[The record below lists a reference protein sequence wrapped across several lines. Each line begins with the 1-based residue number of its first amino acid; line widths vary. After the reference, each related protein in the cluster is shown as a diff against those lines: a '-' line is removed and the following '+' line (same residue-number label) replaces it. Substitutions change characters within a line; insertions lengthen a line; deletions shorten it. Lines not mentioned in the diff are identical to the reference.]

1 MVFLKYFLLNFLFLF
16 SEKMSFAN
24 VAIFSLISLI
34 FVLIV
39 EINENIY
46 YSLALSVIFLIIIYF
61 FPEFRFFMFS
71 FIYAI
76 YSKSIYNI
84 PIFLVF
90 LLSKE
95 INFFALSL
103 LIVCLS
109 QYDRELYERK
119 VFYHREFLNFYKTNY
134 KLQKDLK
141 KLYLEEEKKNYDSIL
156 KEREKISKE
165 LHNSIGHTISASI
178 LELRALELI
187 CDDEEIKTSVIRI
200 RENLSGGLVDIR
212 KIIHNMYK
220 SAFNLES
227 SIEKIIN
234 VPNVKSK
241 LIYRVKTKMNE
252 NLSFDILSIVKE
264 AFSNF
269 IKHSNGDSF
278 TVRIIENE
286 NSYIITIFDNG
297 KNINIEKNDGLGIL
311 SMEEIAKKYNGLFNV
326 ITDDGFK
333 INIAIDK
340 GENNE
345 NFNG

>member
-16 SEKMSFAN
+16 SENQSFIN

-34 FVLIV
+34 FVLII
-39 EINENIY
+39 ELKENIY
-46 YSLALSVIFLIIIYF
+46 CSLALSVIFLIIIYF
-61 FPEFRFFMFS
+61 FPEFRFFSFS

-84 PIFLVF
+84 PIFFVF
-90 LLSKE
+90 LITKE

-141 KLYLEEEKKNYDSIL
+141 NLYLEEEKKNYNSIL

-165 LHNSIGHTISASI
+165 LHNSIGHTISASV
-178 LELRALELI
+178 LELRALEFI
-187 CDDEEIKTSVIRI
+187 CEDEEVKTSLVRI
-200 RENLSGGLVDIR
+200 RENLSGGMVDIR

-220 SAFNLES
+220 SVFDLQS

-234 VPNVKSK
+234 VPNVNTKF
-241 LIYRVKTKMNE
+241 IYRVKSKINE
-252 NLSFDILSIVKE
+252 NLSFDIVSIVKE

-286 NSYIITIFDNG
+286 SAFIITIFDNG
-297 KNINIEKNDGLGIL
+297 KNIKFDKSEGLGVL
-311 SMEEIAKKYNGLFNV
+311 SMEEIARKYHGLFNI

-345 NFNG
+345 NLNG

>member
-1 MVFLKYFLLNFLFLF
+1 M
-16 SEKMSFAN
+16 
-24 VAIFSLISLI
+24 ISLI

-39 EINENIY
+39 EIKENIY
-46 YSLALSVIFLIIIYF
+46 YSFALSIIFLIIIYF
-61 FPEFRFFMFS
+61 FPEFRFFSFS

-76 YSKSIYNI
+76 YSNSIYNI
-84 PIFLVF
+84 PIFFVF
-90 LLSKE
+90 LITRE
-95 INFFALSL
+95 IDYFTLSL

-141 KLYLEEEKKNYDSIL
+141 SMYLEEEKKNYESIL

-165 LHNSIGHTISASI
+165 LHNSIGHTISASV
-178 LELRALELI
+178 LELRALEYI
-187 CDDEEIKTSVIRI
+187 CQDEEVKESLIRV

-220 SAFNLES
+220 SSFDLEN
-227 SIEKIIN
+227 SIEKIITF
-234 VPNVKSK
+234 PNINTKF
-241 LIYRVKTKMNE
+241 IYRVKSKINE
-252 NLSFDILSIVKE
+252 NLSFDIVSIVKE

-286 NSYIITIFDNG
+286 SSFIITIFDNG
-297 KNINIEKNDGLGIL
+297 KNIKFDKSEGLGVL
-311 SMEEIAKKYNGLFNV
+311 SMEEIARKYHGLFNV
-326 ITDDGFK
+326 ITNDGFK

-345 NFNG
+345 NLNG

>member
-39 EINENIY
+39 EIKENIY

-61 FPEFRFFMFS
+61 FPEFRFFIFS

-90 LLSKE
+90 PLSKE

-109 QYDRELYERK
+109 QYDRVLYERK

-165 LHNSIGHTISASI
+165 LHNSIGHTISASV
-178 LELRALELI
+178 LELRALEFI
-187 CDDEEIKTSVIRI
+187 CEDEEVKTSVIRI

-220 SAFNLES
+220 SAFDLEN
-227 SIEKIIN
+227 SIEKIID

-241 LIYRVKTKMNE
+241 LI
-252 NLSFDILSIVKE
+252 
-264 AFSNF
+264 
-269 IKHSNGDSF
+269 
-278 TVRIIENE
+278 
-286 NSYIITIFDNG
+286 
-297 KNINIEKNDGLGIL
+297 
-311 SMEEIAKKYNGLFNV
+311 
-326 ITDDGFK
+326 
-333 INIAIDK
+333 
-340 GENNE
+340 
-345 NFNG
+345 

>member
-1 MVFLKYFLLNFLFLF
+1 
-16 SEKMSFAN
+16 
-24 VAIFSLISLI
+24 
-34 FVLIV
+34 
-39 EINENIY
+39 
-46 YSLALSVIFLIIIYF
+46 
-61 FPEFRFFMFS
+61 MFS

-95 INFFALSL
+95 INFLALSL

-220 SAFNLES
+220 SAFDLES

-264 AFSNF
+264 AFANF
-269 IKHSNGDSF
+269 TKHSTGDSF

-311 SMEEIAKKYNGLFNV
+311 
-326 ITDDGFK
+326 
-333 INIAIDK
+333 
-340 GENNE
+340 
-345 NFNG
+345 

>member
-16 SEKMSFAN
+16 SENQSFIN

-34 FVLIV
+34 FVLII
-39 EINENIY
+39 ELKENIY
-46 YSLALSVIFLIIIYF
+46 CSLALSVIFLIIIYF
-61 FPEFRFFMFS
+61 FPEFRFFSFS

-84 PIFLVF
+84 PIFFVF
-90 LLSKE
+90 LITKE

-141 KLYLEEEKKNYDSIL
+141 NLYLEEEKKNYNSIL

-165 LHNSIGHTISASI
+165 LHNSIGHTISASV
-178 LELRALELI
+178 LELRALEFI
-187 CDDEEIKTSVIRI
+187 CEDEEVKTSLVRI
-200 RENLSGGLVDIR
+200 RENLSGGMVDIS

-220 SAFNLES
+220 SAFDLQS

-234 VPNVKSK
+234 VPNVNTKF
-241 LIYRVKTKMNE
+241 IYRVKSKINE
-252 NLSFDILSIVKE
+252 NLSFDIVSIVKE

-286 NSYIITIFDNG
+286 SAFIITIFDNG
-297 KNINIEKNDGLGIL
+297 KNIKFDKSEGLGVL
-311 SMEEIAKKYNGLFNV
+311 SMEEIARKYHGLFNI

-345 NFNG
+345 NLNG

>member
-16 SEKMSFAN
+16 SENQSFIN

-34 FVLIV
+34 FVLII
-39 EINENIY
+39 ELKENIY
-46 YSLALSVIFLIIIYF
+46 CSLTLSVIFLIIIYF
-61 FPEFRFFMFS
+61 FPEFRFFSFS

-84 PIFLVF
+84 PIFFVF
-90 LLSKE
+90 LITKE

-141 KLYLEEEKKNYDSIL
+141 NLYLEEEKKNYESIL

-165 LHNSIGHTISASI
+165 LHNSIGHTISASV
-178 LELRALELI
+178 LELRALEFI
-187 CDDEEIKTSVIRI
+187 CEDEEVKTSLVRI
-200 RENLSGGLVDIR
+200 RENLSGGMVDIR

-220 SAFNLES
+220 SAFDLQS

-234 VPNVKSK
+234 VPNVNTKF
-241 LIYRVKTKMNE
+241 IYRVKSKINE
-252 NLSFDILSIVKE
+252 NLSFDIVSIVKE

-286 NSYIITIFDNG
+286 SAFIITIFDNG
-297 KNINIEKNDGLGIL
+297 KNIKFDKSEGLGVL
-311 SMEEIAKKYNGLFNV
+311 SMEEIARKYHGLFNV

-345 NFNG
+345 NLNG

>member
-1 MVFLKYFLLNFLFLF
+1 M
-16 SEKMSFAN
+16 
-24 VAIFSLISLI
+24 ISLI

-39 EINENIY
+39 EIKENIY
-46 YSLALSVIFLIIIYF
+46 YSFALSIIFLIIIYF
-61 FPEFRFFMFS
+61 FPEFRFFSFS

-84 PIFLVF
+84 PIFFVF
-90 LLSKE
+90 LITRE
-95 INFFALSL
+95 IDYFTLSL

-141 KLYLEEEKKNYDSIL
+141 SMYLEEEKKNYESIL

-165 LHNSIGHTISASI
+165 LHNSIGHTISASV
-178 LELRALELI
+178 LELRALEYI
-187 CDDEEIKTSVIRI
+187 CQDEEVKESLIRV

-220 SAFNLES
+220 SSFDLEN
-227 SIEKIIN
+227 SIEKIITF
-234 VPNVKSK
+234 PNINTKF
-241 LIYRVKTKMNE
+241 IYRVKSKINE
-252 NLSFDILSIVKE
+252 NLSFDIVSIVKE

-286 NSYIITIFDNG
+286 SSFIITIFDNG
-297 KNINIEKNDGLGIL
+297 KNIKFDKSEGLGVL
-311 SMEEIAKKYNGLFNV
+311 SMEEIARKYHGLFNV

-345 NFNG
+345 NLNG

>member
-16 SEKMSFAN
+16 SENQSFIN

-34 FVLIV
+34 FVLII
-39 EINENIY
+39 ELKENIY
-46 YSLALSVIFLIIIYF
+46 CSLTLSVIFLIIIYF
-61 FPEFRFFMFS
+61 FPEFRFFSFS
-71 FIYAI
+71 FIYAV

-84 PIFLVF
+84 PIFFVF
-90 LLSKE
+90 LITKE

-141 KLYLEEEKKNYDSIL
+141 NLYLEEEKKNYDSIL

-165 LHNSIGHTISASI
+165 LHNSIGHTISASV
-178 LELRALELI
+178 LELRALEFI
-187 CDDEEIKTSVIRI
+187 CKDEEVKTSLVRI
-200 RENLSGGLVDIR
+200 RENLSGGMVDIR

-220 SAFNLES
+220 SAFDLQS

-234 VPNVKSK
+234 VPNVNTKF
-241 LIYRVKTKMNE
+241 IYRVKSKINE
-252 NLSFDILSIVKE
+252 NLSFDIVSIVKE

-286 NSYIITIFDNG
+286 SAFIITIFDNG
-297 KNINIEKNDGLGIL
+297 KNIKFDKSEGLGVL
-311 SMEEIAKKYNGLFNV
+311 SMEEIARKYHGLFNV

-345 NFNG
+345 NLNG

>member
-46 YSLALSVIFLIIIYF
+46 YSLALSVIFLIIIYY

-84 PIFLVF
+84 PIFFVF
-90 LLSKE
+90 LITKE
-95 INFFALSL
+95 VDFLTLSL

-134 KLQKDLK
+134 KLQKNLK
-141 KLYLEEEKKNYDSIL
+141 SMYLEEEKKNYESIL

-187 CDDEEIKTSVIRI
+187 WI
-200 RENLSGGLVDIR
+200 
-212 KIIHNMYK
+212 
-220 SAFNLES
+220 S
-227 SIEKIIN
+227 S
-234 VPNVKSK
+234 
-241 LIYRVKTKMNE
+241 
-252 NLSFDILSIVKE
+252 
-264 AFSNF
+264 
-269 IKHSNGDSF
+269 
-278 TVRIIENE
+278 
-286 NSYIITIFDNG
+286 
-297 KNINIEKNDGLGIL
+297 
-311 SMEEIAKKYNGLFNV
+311 
-326 ITDDGFK
+326 
-333 INIAIDK
+333 
-340 GENNE
+340 
-345 NFNG
+345 

>member
-16 SEKMSFAN
+16 SGNQNFLN
-24 VAIFSLISLI
+24 VAIFSMISLI

-39 EINENIY
+39 EIKENIY
-46 YSLALSVIFLIIIYF
+46 YSFALSIIFLIIIYF
-61 FPEFRFFMFS
+61 FPEFRFFSFS

-84 PIFLVF
+84 PIFFVF
-90 LLSKE
+90 LITRE
-95 INFFALSL
+95 IDYFTLSL

-141 KLYLEEEKKNYDSIL
+141 SMYLEEEKKNYESIL

-165 LHNSIGHTISASI
+165 LHNSIGHTISASV
-178 LELRALELI
+178 LELRALEYI
-187 CDDEEIKTSVIRI
+187 CQDEEVKESLIRV

-220 SAFNLES
+220 SSFDLEN
-227 SIEKIIN
+227 SIEKIITF
-234 VPNVKSK
+234 PNINTKF
-241 LIYRVKTKMNE
+241 IYRVKSKINE
-252 NLSFDILSIVKE
+252 NLSFDIVSIVKE

-286 NSYIITIFDNG
+286 SSFIITIFDNG
-297 KNINIEKNDGLGIL
+297 KNIKFDKSEGLGVL
-311 SMEEIAKKYNGLFNV
+311 SMEEIARKYHGLFNV

-333 INIAIDK
+333 INIAIYK

-345 NFNG
+345 NLNG